1 MNLSPKKVFLNTT
14 EIENLV
20 SIRPHRRKLSFPE
33 VMIRFMQSFSTVY
46 RVEFLSFSVSK
57 KYHFEGNWLPF
68 HKTRIFGVFTLF

>member
-33 VMIRFMQSFSTVY
+33 VMIRFMQFFSTVLTLQG
-46 RVEFLSFSVSK
+46 RVFKF
-57 KYHFEGNWLPF
+57 
-68 HKTRIFGVFTLF
+68 